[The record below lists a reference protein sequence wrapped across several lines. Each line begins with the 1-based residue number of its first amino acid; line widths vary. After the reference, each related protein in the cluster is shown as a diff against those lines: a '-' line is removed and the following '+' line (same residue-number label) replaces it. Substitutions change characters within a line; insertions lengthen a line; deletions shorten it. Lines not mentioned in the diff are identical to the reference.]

1 MLCQAGGISSDA
13 IDKPAADGVDG
24 AKTIQETPMADDA
37 SDDKLIHST
46 AFDAAIDEVQ
56 QISPLVRRLVENNPG
71 PFTFTG
77 TCTYIVGRGDVAVI
91 DPGRENE
98 AHVDAILRALDG
110 ERIGHIVVTHTH
122 KDHSP
127 GARALSERTGAKIVG
142 CAPFVPKDSAESGLD
157 SAHDLTYA
165 PARVLKDGDAVEG
178 DGWSLVAI
186 ETPGHASNHLCFALP
201 QERSVFSGDHVM
213 AWSTSIVAP
222 PDGNMTDY
230 MASLDKLRARD
241 DAVLWP
247 GHGGPVTDPQRYM
260 RALSH
265 HRRQREASIV
275 RRLHAGDETIPD
287 MVAKIYDGLDPR
299 LVNAA
304 ALSVLAH
311 MEDLVTRGIAIAEGP
326 VTVAGRYR
334 RAT

>member
-1 MLCQAGGISSDA
+1 MSDA
-13 IDKPAADGVDG
+13 IDKKRPTRVDG
-24 AKTIQETPMADDA
+24 DATFGIDMTADA
-37 SDDKLIHST
+37 PDDKLVHST
-46 AFDAAIDEVQ
+46 AFDVKNDEVQ

-98 AHVDAILRALDG
+98 AHTNAILEALKG
-110 ERIGHIVVTHTH
+110 ERIAHIVVTHTH

-127 GARALSERTGAKIVG
+127 GAKLLSERTGAPVVG
-142 CAPFVPKDSAESGLD
+142 CAPFIPKGGPDSGLD
-157 SAHDLTYA
+157 SAHDLAYA
-165 PARVLKDGDAVEG
+165 PTRVLKDGDRIDG
-178 DGWSLVAI
+178 DGWSIMAI

-222 PDGNMTDY
+222 PDGNMTAY
-230 MASLDKLRARD
+230 MASLDKLRERD
-241 DAVLWP
+241 DVVLWP
-247 GHGGPVTDPQRYM
+247 GHGGPGKEPQRYM
-260 RALSH
+260 RALGH
-265 HRRQREASIV
+265 HRRQREAAIV
-275 RRLHAGDETIPD
+275 RRLDAGDETIPA
-287 MVAKIYDGLDPR
+287 MVAQIYDGLDPR

-311 MEDLVTRGIAIAEGP
+311 MEDLVTRGIAVAEGP

-334 RAT
+334 RAR

>member
-1 MLCQAGGISSDA
+1 M
-13 IDKPAADGVDG
+13 
-24 AKTIQETPMADDA
+24 TDDA
-37 SDDKLIHST
+37 DDKLVHST
-46 AFDAAIDEVQ
+46 AFDVKSDEIQ

-91 DPGRENE
+91 DPGREND
-98 AHVDAILRALDG
+98 AHTQAIIDALKG
-110 ERIGHIVVTHTH
+110 ERIAHIVVTHTH

-127 GARALSERTGAKIVG
+127 GAALLAERTGAPIVG
-142 CAPFVPKDSAESGLD
+142 CAPFVAKGGLETGLD

-165 PARVLKDGDAVEG
+165 PARVLKDGDRIEG
-178 DGWSLVAI
+178 DGYTLEAV

-201 QERSVFSGDHVM
+201 QERSVFSGDHIM

-230 MASLDKLRARD
+230 MSSLDKLRARE
-241 DAVLWP
+241 DALLWP
-247 GHGGPVTDPQRYM
+247 GHGGPVMEPQRYM
-260 RALSH
+260 RALSA
-265 HRRQREASIV
+265 HRRQREAAIV
-275 RRLHAGDETIPD
+275 RRLHAGDETIHD
-287 MVAKIYDGLDPR
+287 MVARIYDGLDPR

-311 MEDLVTRGIAIAEGP
+311 MEDLVTRGVAVAEGP
-326 VTVAGRYR
+326 VTVHGRYR
-334 RAT
+334 RAS

>member
-1 MLCQAGGISSDA
+1 M
-13 IDKPAADGVDG
+13 
-24 AKTIQETPMADDA
+24 TDDA
-37 SDDKLIHST
+37 DDKLVHST
-46 AFDAAIDEVQ
+46 AFDVKSDEIQ

-91 DPGRENE
+91 DPGREND
-98 AHVDAILRALDG
+98 AHTQAIIDALKG
-110 ERIGHIVVTHTH
+110 ERIAHIVVTHTH

-127 GARALSERTGAKIVG
+127 GAALLAERTGAPIVG
-142 CAPFVPKDSAESGLD
+142 CAPFVAKGGPETGLD

-165 PARVLKDGDAVEG
+165 PTRVLKDGDRIEG
-178 DGWSLVAI
+178 DGYTLEAV

-201 QERSVFSGDHVM
+201 QERSVFSGDHIM

-230 MASLDKLRARD
+230 MSSLDKLRARE
-241 DAVLWP
+241 DALLWP
-247 GHGGPVTDPQRYM
+247 GHGGPVMEPQRYM
-260 RALSH
+260 RALSA
-265 HRRQREASIV
+265 HRRQREAAIV
-275 RRLHAGDETIPD
+275 RRLHAGDETIHD
-287 MVAKIYDGLDPR
+287 MVARIYDGLDPR

-311 MEDLVTRGIAIAEGP
+311 MEDLVTRGVAVAEGP
-326 VTVAGRYR
+326 VTVHGRYR
-334 RAT
+334 RAS

>member
-1 MLCQAGGISSDA
+1 M
-13 IDKPAADGVDG
+13 
-24 AKTIQETPMADDA
+24 TDDA
-37 SDDKLIHST
+37 DDKLVHST
-46 AFDAAIDEVQ
+46 AFDVKSDEIQ

-91 DPGRENE
+91 DPGREND
-98 AHVDAILRALDG
+98 AHTQAIIDALKG
-110 ERIGHIVVTHTH
+110 ERIAHIVVTHTH

-127 GARALSERTGAKIVG
+127 GAALLAERTGAPIVG
-142 CAPFVPKDSAESGLD
+142 CAPFVAKGGPETGLD

-165 PARVLKDGDAVEG
+165 PTRVLKDGDRIEG
-178 DGWSLVAI
+178 DGYTLEAV

-201 QERSVFSGDHVM
+201 QERSVFSGDHIM

-230 MASLDKLRARD
+230 MSSLDKLRGRE
-241 DAVLWP
+241 DALLWP
-247 GHGGPVTDPQRYM
+247 GHGGPVMEPQRYM
-260 RALSH
+260 RALSA
-265 HRRQREASIV
+265 HRRQREAAIV
-275 RRLHAGDETIPD
+275 RRLHAGDETIHD
-287 MVAKIYDGLDPR
+287 MVARIYDGLDPR

-311 MEDLVTRGIAIAEGP
+311 MEDLVTRGVAVAEGP
-326 VTVAGRYR
+326 VTVHGRYR
-334 RAT
+334 RAS

>member
-1 MLCQAGGISSDA
+1 MTDA
-13 IDKPAADGVDG
+13 
-24 AKTIQETPMADDA
+24 
-37 SDDKLIHST
+37 DDKLVHST
-46 AFDAAIDEVQ
+46 AFDVKADEIQ

-98 AHVDAILRALDG
+98 SHTQAIMDALKG
-110 ERIGHIVVTHTH
+110 ERIAWIVVSHTH

-127 GARALSERTGAKIVG
+127 GATLLAERTGAPIIG
-142 CAPFVPKDSAESGLD
+142 CAPFVAKEGPESGLD
-157 SAHDLTYA
+157 SAHDLSYA
-165 PARVLKDGDAVEG
+165 PSRVMKDGDRIEG
-178 DGWSLVAI
+178 DGFTLEAI
-186 ETPGHASNHLCFALP
+186 ETPGHASNHLAFALP
-201 QERSVFSGDHVM
+201 QERSVFSADHVM

-230 MASLDKLRARD
+230 MNSLDKLRGRE
-241 DAVLWP
+241 DATLWP
-247 GHGGPVTDPQRYM
+247 GHGGPVTEPQRYM
-260 RALSH
+260 RALSA
-265 HRRQREASIV
+265 HRRQREAAIV
-275 RRLHAGDETIPD
+275 RRLHAGDETIHE
-287 MVAKIYDGLDPR
+287 MVARIYDGLDPR

-311 MEDLVTRGIAIAEGP
+311 MEDLVTRGVAVAEGP
-326 VTVAGRYR
+326 ITVQGRYR

>member
-1 MLCQAGGISSDA
+1 
-13 IDKPAADGVDG
+13 
-24 AKTIQETPMADDA
+24 MADDP
-37 SDDKLIHST
+37 SDEKLVHST
-46 AFDAAIDEVQ
+46 AFDVKTDEVQ

-98 AHVDAILRALDG
+98 AHTQAIIDALQG
-110 ERIGHIVVTHTH
+110 ERIAQIVVTHTH

-127 GARALSERTGAKIVG
+127 GARQLAERTGAPVVG
-142 CAPFVPKDSAESGLD
+142 CAPFVARGGPETGLD

-165 PARVLKDGDAVEG
+165 PARVLRDGDAVEG

-230 MASLDKLRARD
+230 MKSLDKMRGRE

-247 GHGGPVTDPQRYM
+247 GHGGPVMEPQRYL

-265 HRRQREASIV
+265 HRRQREAAVV
-275 RRLHAGDETIPD
+275 RRLEAGDETIRD
-287 MVAKIYDGLDPR
+287 MVARIYENLDPR

-311 MEDLVTRGIAIAEGP
+311 MEDLVKRGIAIAEGP
-326 VTVAGRYR
+326 ITVEGRYR
-334 RAT
+334 RGR

>member
-1 MLCQAGGISSDA
+1 MS
-13 IDKPAADGVDG
+13 
-24 AKTIQETPMADDA
+24 ADDT
-37 SDDKLIHST
+37 DDKLVHKT
-46 AFDAAIDEVQ
+46 TFEVPADDVQ
-56 QISPLVRRLVENNPG
+56 QLSPLVRLLVENNPG

-98 AHVDAILRALDG
+98 AHTQAIIAALKG
-110 ERIGHIVVTHTH
+110 ERIAQIVVTHTH

-127 GARALSERTGAKIVG
+127 GARLLAERTGAPIVG
-142 CAPFVPKDSAESGLD
+142 CAPFVAKGGPETGLD

-165 PARVLKDGDAVEG
+165 PARVLRDGDSIEG
-178 DGWSLVAI
+178 DGWSLVALD
-186 ETPGHASNHLCFALP
+186 TPGHASNHLCFALP
-201 QERSVFSGDHVM
+201 QERAVFSGDHVM

-230 MASLDKLRARD
+230 MASLDKMRARD

-247 GHGGPVTDPQRYM
+247 GHGGPVTEPQRYM

-265 HRRQREASIV
+265 HRRQREAAIV
-275 RRLHAGDETIPD
+275 RRLHAGDETIHQ
-287 MVAKIYDGLDPR
+287 MVANIYDGLDPR

-311 MEDLVTRGIAIAEGP
+311 MEDLVTRGVAVAEGP
-326 VTVAGRYR
+326 VTVSGRYR

>member
-1 MLCQAGGISSDA
+1 
-13 IDKPAADGVDG
+13 
-24 AKTIQETPMADDA
+24 MADDT
-37 SDDKLIHST
+37 SDDKLVHST
-46 AFDAAIDEVQ
+46 AFDVNIDEAQ

-98 AHVDAILRALDG
+98 AHTQAIIDTLKG
-110 ERIGHIVVTHTH
+110 ERIAQIVVTHTH

-127 GARALSERTGAKIVG
+127 GARLLAERTGAKIVG
-142 CAPFVPKDSAESGLD
+142 CAPFSPKVAAESGLD
-157 SAHDLTYA
+157 SAHDLAYA
-165 PARVLKDGDAVEG
+165 PQRVLRDGDTVEG

-186 ETPGHASNHLCFALP
+186 TTPGHASNHLCFALP
-201 QERSVFSGDHVM
+201 QERSLFSGDHVM

-222 PDGNMTDY
+222 PDGSMTDY
-230 MASLDKLRARD
+230 MASLDKLRARE
-241 DAVLWP
+241 DAILWP
-247 GHGGPVTDPQRYM
+247 GHGGPVTEPQRYM

-275 RRLHAGDETIPD
+275 RCLEAGDRTIPA
-287 MVAKIYDGLDPR
+287 MVARIYENLDPR
-299 LVNAA
+299 LGNAA

-311 MEDLVTRGIAIAEGP
+311 MEDLVTRGVAVAEGP
-326 VTVAGRYR
+326 ITTAGRYR
-334 RAT
+334 RA

>member
-1 MLCQAGGISSDA
+1 M
-13 IDKPAADGVDG
+13 
-24 AKTIQETPMADDA
+24 TDDA
-37 SDDKLIHST
+37 DDKLVHST
-46 AFDAAIDEVQ
+46 AFDVKSDEIQ

-91 DPGRENE
+91 DPGREND
-98 AHVDAILRALDG
+98 AHTQAIIDALKG
-110 ERIGHIVVTHTH
+110 ERIAHIVVTHTH

-127 GARALSERTGAKIVG
+127 GAALLAERTGAPIVG
-142 CAPFVPKDSAESGLD
+142 CAPFVAKGGPETGLD

-165 PARVLKDGDAVEG
+165 PARVLKDGDRIEG
-178 DGWSLVAI
+178 DGYTLEAV

-201 QERSVFSGDHVM
+201 QERSVFSGDHIM

-230 MASLDKLRARD
+230 MSSLDKLRARE
-241 DAVLWP
+241 DALLWP
-247 GHGGPVTDPQRYM
+247 GHGGPVMEPQRYM
-260 RALSH
+260 RALSA
-265 HRRQREASIV
+265 HRRQREAAIV
-275 RRLHAGDETIPD
+275 RRLHAGDETIHD
-287 MVAKIYDGLDPR
+287 MVARIYDGLDPR

-311 MEDLVTRGIAIAEGP
+311 MEDLVTRGVAVAEGP
-326 VTVAGRYR
+326 VTVHGRYR
-334 RAT
+334 RAS

>member
-1 MLCQAGGISSDA
+1 M
-13 IDKPAADGVDG
+13 AA
-24 AKTIQETPMADDA
+24 DA
-37 SDDKLIHST
+37 SDDKLVHST
-46 AFDAAIDEVQ
+46 AFDAKIDEAQ

-98 AHVDAILRALDG
+98 AHTDAIIAALKG
-110 ERIGHIVVTHTH
+110 ERIAQIVVTHTH

-127 GARALSERTGAKIVG
+127 GARLLAERTGAPVVG
-142 CAPFVPKDSAESGLD
+142 CAPFVAKGGPETGLD
-157 SAHDLTYA
+157 SAHDLAYA
-165 PARVLKDGDAVEG
+165 PARVLRDGDTIEG
-178 DGWSLVAI
+178 DGYSLVAI

-201 QERSVFSGDHVM
+201 QERSLFSGDHVM

-222 PDGNMTDY
+222 PDGNMTNY
-230 MASLDKLRARD
+230 MASLDKLRERD
-241 DAVLWP
+241 HALFWP
-247 GHGGPVTDPQRYM
+247 GHGGPVTEPQRYM

-265 HRRQREASIV
+265 HRRQREAAIV
-275 RRLHAGDETIPD
+275 RRLDAGDQTIPD
-287 MVAKIYDGLDPR
+287 MVARIYENLDPR

-311 MEDLVTRGIAIAEGP
+311 MEDLVTRGVAMAEGP

-334 RAT
+334 RAS

>member
-1 MLCQAGGISSDA
+1 M
-13 IDKPAADGVDG
+13 
-24 AKTIQETPMADDA
+24 TDDA
-37 SDDKLIHST
+37 DDKLVHST
-46 AFDAAIDEVQ
+46 AFDVKSDEIQ

-91 DPGRENE
+91 DPGREND
-98 AHVDAILRALDG
+98 AHTQAIIDALKG
-110 ERIGHIVVTHTH
+110 ERIAHIVVTHTH

-127 GARALSERTGAKIVG
+127 GAALLAERTGAPIVG
-142 CAPFVPKDSAESGLD
+142 CAPFVAKGGLETGLD

-165 PARVLKDGDAVEG
+165 PTRVLKDGDRIEG
-178 DGWSLVAI
+178 DGYTLEAV

-201 QERSVFSGDHVM
+201 QERSVFSGDHIM

-230 MASLDKLRARD
+230 MSSLDKLRGRE
-241 DAVLWP
+241 DALLWP
-247 GHGGPVTDPQRYM
+247 GHGGPVMEPQRYM
-260 RALSH
+260 RALSA
-265 HRRQREASIV
+265 HRRQREAAIV
-275 RRLHAGDETIPD
+275 RRLHAGDETIHD
-287 MVAKIYDGLDPR
+287 MVARIYDGLDPR

-311 MEDLVTRGIAIAEGP
+311 MEDLVTRGVAVAEGP
-326 VTVAGRYR
+326 VTVHGRYR
-334 RAT
+334 RAS

>member
-1 MLCQAGGISSDA
+1 MS
-13 IDKPAADGVDG
+13 ADN
-24 AKTIQETPMADDA
+24 
-37 SDDKLIHST
+37 SDDKLVHST
-46 AFDAAIDEVQ
+46 AFDVKTDEVR

-98 AHVDAILRALDG
+98 AHLEAILRELQG
-110 ERIGHIVVTHTH
+110 ERVAWIVASHTH

-127 GARALSERTGAKIVG
+127 GARQLAERTGAPIVG
-142 CAPFVPKDSAESGLD
+142 CAPFQPKISAETGLD
-157 SAHDLTYA
+157 SAHDLDYA
-165 PARVLKDGDAVEG
+165 PQRVLKDGDSIEG

-186 ETPGHASNHLCFALP
+186 DTPGHASNHLCFALP
-201 QERSVFSGDHVM
+201 QERSVFSADHVM

-241 DAVLWP
+241 DVLLWP
-247 GHGGPVTDPQRYM
+247 GHGGPVTEPQRYL
-260 RALSH
+260 RALSG
-265 HRRQREASIV
+265 HRRQREAAIV
-275 RRLHAGDETIPD
+275 RRLDAGDETIPT
-287 MVAKIYDGLDPR
+287 MVANIYDGLDPR

-311 MEDLVTRGIAIAEGP
+311 IEDLVTRGVAIAEGP

-334 RAT
+334 PAR

>member
-1 MLCQAGGISSDA
+1 MSAETSD
-13 IDKPAADGVDG
+13 
-24 AKTIQETPMADDA
+24 E
-37 SDDKLIHST
+37 KLVHST

-98 AHVDAILRALDG
+98 AHTQAIIDALKG
-110 ERIGHIVVTHTH
+110 ERIAHIVVTHTH

-127 GARALSERTGAKIVG
+127 GAQLLAERTGAEIVG
-142 CAPFVPKDSAESGLD
+142 CAPFVRKAGPETGLD
-157 SAHDLTYA
+157 SAHDLAYA
-165 PARVLKDGDAVEG
+165 PARVLKDGDSVEG
-178 DGWSLVAI
+178 DGWSLIALA
-186 ETPGHASNHLCFALP
+186 TPGHASNHLCFALP
-201 QERSVFSGDHVM
+201 QERSIFSGDHVM

-222 PDGNMTDY
+222 PDGNMTNY
-230 MASLDKLRARD
+230 MASLDKLREYEHD
-241 DAVLWP
+241 IMWP
-247 GHGGPVTDPQRYM
+247 GHGGPVTEPHRYM

-299 LVNAA
+299 LTNAA

-311 MEDLVTRGIAIAEGP
+311 MEDLVTRGIAVAEGP

>member
-1 MLCQAGGISSDA
+1 MSA
-13 IDKPAADGVDG
+13 
-24 AKTIQETPMADDA
+24 ADDA
-37 SDDKLIHST
+37 EKLIHST
-46 AFDAAIDEVQ
+46 AFDVETDQVR

-77 TCTYIVGRGDVAVI
+77 TCTYIIGRGDVAVI

-98 AHVDAILRALDG
+98 AHTDAIIASLKG
-110 ERIGHIVVTHTH
+110 ERIAQIVVTHTH

-127 GARALSERTGAKIVG
+127 GARLLAERTGAPVVG
-142 CAPFVPKDSAESGLD
+142 CAPFVAKGGPETGLD
-157 SAHDLTYA
+157 SAHDLAYA
-165 PARVLKDGDAVEG
+165 PARVLRDGDAIEG
-178 DGWSLVAI
+178 DGYSLVAI

-201 QERSVFSGDHVM
+201 QERALFSGDHVM

-230 MASLDKLRARD
+230 MASLDKLREHDHA
-241 DAVLWP
+241 LFWP
-247 GHGGPVTDPQRYM
+247 GHGGPVAEPQRYM

-265 HRRQREASIV
+265 HRRQREAAIV
-275 RRLHAGDETIPD
+275 RRLDAGDQTIPD
-287 MVAKIYDGLDPR
+287 MVARIYENLDPR

-311 MEDLVTRGIAIAEGP
+311 MEDLVTRGIAVAEGP

-334 RAT
+334 RAS

>member
-1 MLCQAGGISSDA
+1 M
-13 IDKPAADGVDG
+13 
-24 AKTIQETPMADDA
+24 TDDA
-37 SDDKLIHST
+37 DDKLVHST
-46 AFDAAIDEVQ
+46 AFDVKADDVQ

-98 AHVDAILRALDG
+98 AHTQAIIDALKG
-110 ERIGHIVVTHTH
+110 ERIAHIVVTHTH

-127 GARALSERTGAKIVG
+127 GAALLAERTGAPIVG
-142 CAPFVPKDSAESGLD
+142 CAPFTPKGGPESGLD
-157 SAHDLTYA
+157 SVHDLAYA
-165 PARVLKDGDAVEG
+165 PARVLKDGDRIEG
-178 DGWSLVAI
+178 DGYTLEAV

-201 QERSVFSGDHVM
+201 QERSVFSGDHIM

-230 MASLDKLRARD
+230 MSSLDKLRGRE
-241 DAVLWP
+241 DALLWP
-247 GHGGPVTDPQRYM
+247 GHGGPVMEPQRYM
-260 RALSH
+260 RALSA
-265 HRRQREASIV
+265 HRRQREAAIV
-275 RRLHAGDETIPD
+275 RRLHAGDETIHD
-287 MVAKIYDGLDPR
+287 MVARIYDGLDPR

-311 MEDLVTRGIAIAEGP
+311 MEDLVTRGVAIAEGP
-326 VTVAGRYR
+326 VTVKGRYR
-334 RAT
+334 RAS

>member
-1 MLCQAGGISSDA
+1 M
-13 IDKPAADGVDG
+13 
-24 AKTIQETPMADDA
+24 TDDA
-37 SDDKLIHST
+37 DDKLVHST
-46 AFDAAIDEVQ
+46 AFDVKSDEIQ

-98 AHVDAILRALDG
+98 AHTQAIIDALKG
-110 ERIGHIVVTHTH
+110 ERIAHIVVTHTH

-127 GARALSERTGAKIVG
+127 GAALLAERTGAPVVG
-142 CAPFVPKDSAESGLD
+142 CAPFVAKGGPESGLD
-157 SAHDLTYA
+157 SAHDLSYA
-165 PARVLKDGDAVEG
+165 PARVLKDGDRIEG
-178 DGWSLVAI
+178 DGYALEAV

-201 QERSVFSGDHVM
+201 QERSVFSGDHIM

-230 MASLDKLRARD
+230 MSSIDKLRARED
-241 DAVLWP
+241 THLWP
-247 GHGGPVTDPQRYM
+247 GHGGPVMEPQRYL
-260 RALSH
+260 RALAA
-265 HRRQREASIV
+265 HRRQREAAIV
-275 RRLHAGDETIPD
+275 RRLHAGDETIHD
-287 MVAKIYDGLDPR
+287 MVARIYDGLDPR

-311 MEDLVTRGIAIAEGP
+311 MEDLVTRGVAIAEGP
-326 VTVAGRYR
+326 VTVKGRYR